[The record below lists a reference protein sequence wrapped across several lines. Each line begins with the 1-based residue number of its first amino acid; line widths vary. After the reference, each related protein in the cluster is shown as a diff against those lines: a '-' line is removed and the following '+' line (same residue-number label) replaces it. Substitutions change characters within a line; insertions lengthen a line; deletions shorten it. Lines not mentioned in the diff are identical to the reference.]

1 MVDHK
6 RSDPEGRSL
15 MCRPPLRLI
24 RVLAE
29 LLTHLRRIEKRI
41 VATQDDV
48 NALSDKVTGVSDQVT
63 KVQAEVQALKDA
75 QEAGNDLDLSAL
87 SAAVDQLGANVQT
100 VDDINPDAA

>member
-1 MVDHK
+1 
-6 RSDPEGRSL
+6 

-41 VATQDDV
+41 VATQESID
-48 NALSDKVTGVSDQVT
+48 ALQAKVVGVSDQVT

-75 QEAGNDLDLSAL
+75 QSAGNDLDLSGL
-87 SAAVDQLGANVQT
+87 SSAVDALAAGIQS